1 MRSVSLYDSDPT
13 NSRPIFLV
21 DFGAEQY
28 STSGDY
34 GDYAGG
40 EVSLRA
46 ASDWRQVTIG
56 LPATDARVT
65 AGLSGDWRGKSVT
78 VTFVPAVEYPRVVE
92 DGYYTDDYATT
103 GLITGDQVTLFS
115 GAVDSGGLA
124 GGNRVE
130 YTARHKLLSRA
141 SIPGLRFGPPINY
154 HCPPVGKVV
163 QFKSTLYTLEGPNG
177 R

>member
-1 MRSVSLYDSDPT
+1 MRDVSLYDSDPT

-21 DFGAEQY
+21 DFGSEKF

-46 ASDWRQVTIG
+46 SADWRQVTIG
-56 LPATDARVT
+56 LPGTDARVT
-65 AGLSGDWRGKSVT
+65 AGLSGDWRGKAVK
-78 VTFVPAVEYPRVVE
+78 VTFVPAVEFPRVVE
-92 DGYYTDDYATT
+92 DGYYEDAYAHT
-103 GLITGDQVTLFS
+103 GLIEGDPVVLFEGS
-115 GAVDSGGLA
+115 VDSGGLA

-130 YTARHKLLSRA
+130 YTARHKLLSKA

-163 QFKSTLYTLEGPNG
+163 SFKSTLYTLEGA